1 VTAATTARDGF
12 SLIELIVALTVL
24 GVGILGLVAAATA
37 AQRSF
42 AVAAAEERATLAAA
56 VVMDS
61 LLRDSAPAAG
71 ERQLFGLTVTWE
83 TTADREIMDIVT
95 TVEATHGSNTR
106 PLEFHARRLR
116 PNAQ

>member
-1 VTAATTARDGF
+1 VTAVTTTSDGF
-12 SLIELIVALTVL
+12 SLVELLVALTAL

-42 AVAAAEERATLAAA
+42 AVAAAEERATRAAA

-71 ERQLFGLTVTWE
+71 ERQILGLSVSWK
-83 TTADREIMDIVT
+83 TTADGEYMDIIT
-95 TVEATHGSNTR
+95 TTEAAHGSITR
-106 PLEFHARRLR
+106 PLEFRARRLR
-116 PNAQ
+116 PHGR

>member
-1 VTAATTARDGF
+1 VTAANTARDGF
-12 SLIELIVALTVL
+12 SLVELIVALTVL
-24 GVGILGLVAAATA
+24 GVGILGVVAAATA

-42 AVAAAEERATLAAA
+42 AVAAAEERATRAAA

-71 ERQLFGLTVTWE
+71 ERQLFGLSASWE

-95 TVEATHGSNTR
+95 TVEAAHGSNTR
-106 PLEFHARRLR
+106 PLKFHARRLR
-116 PNAQ
+116 QNAQ